1 MLILFKDVKYINQIF
16 ISRWKLISDF
26 FEKVFHLSSRKTN
39 IRTEIIAGF
48 TTFVTLSYI
57 IFVNPSILSQA
68 GIPKEAAIGAT
79 IYSTI
84 IATILMGLWANLP
97 IAVAPGMGLNA
108 FFTYTVVIG
117 MGLSWETAL
126 GAVFIS
132 GIFFFILSVT
142 NIRKAIF
149 MGIPAVLR
157 TSIAVGIGLFIA
169 LIGFKNAGII
179 VENKDTLVS
188 FGQLIS
194 PGVLIASFGLI
205 ITAALISRG
214 TKGAILIGI
223 LLTTILSMVFG
234 ITKAPTSINDLISF
248 SIPNISDTFLKMDL
262 IGAIHYGII
271 GIIFTFS
278 IVELFDNMGTLIGLT
293 TKGKII
299 DKDGNIPNLNKALV
313 SDSAG
318 TMISALLGT
327 STVTSYIESAAGI
340 AEGGRTGLTA
350 LVVAFCF
357 GLATIFTPLIGI
369 VPALATSPALI
380 MVGTLMFS
388 EIHMIDFS
396 DLTESFPAFMTI
408 ILMPLSFSI
417 ANGIAAGFIS
427 YVSIKTL
434 TGKTKDI
441 NLISLIIAIA
451 FIINFILRLH

>member
-1 MLILFKDVKYINQIF
+1 
-16 ISRWKLISDF
+16 LISDF

-205 ITAALISRG
+205 ITAALMSRG

-223 LLTTILSMVFG
+223 LLTTILSMIFG

-299 DKDGNIPNLNKALV
+299 DKDGNIPNLNKALA

-427 YVSIKTL
+427 YVSIKAL

>member
-1 MLILFKDVKYINQIF
+1 MIDLM
-16 ISRWKLISDF
+16 
-26 FEKVFHLSSRKTN
+26 EKFFHLNSRKTN
-39 IRTEIIAGF
+39 IKTEIIAGF
-48 TTFVTLSYI
+48 TTFITLSYI
-57 IFVNPSILSQA
+57 IFVNPTILSQA

-84 IATILMGLWANLP
+84 IATLLMGLWANLP

-117 MGLSWETAL
+117 MGLPWETAL
-126 GAVFIS
+126 GAVFVS
-132 GIFFFILSVT
+132 GIFFFILSIT

-149 MGIPAVLR
+149 MGIPTVLR

-188 FGQLIS
+188 FGHLLS
-194 PGVLIASFGLI
+194 PGVLVALLGLL
-205 ITAALISRG
+205 ITATLMSKG

-223 LLTTILSMVFG
+223 LFTTLFSIIFG
-234 ITKAPTSINDLISF
+234 ITKAPTSVSNLISF
-248 SIPNISDTFLKMDL
+248 SVPNVSDTFLKMNL
-262 IGAIHYGII
+262 LGAIHYGIL

-299 DKDGNIPNLNKALV
+299 DRDGNIPNLNKALV
-313 SDSAG
+313 SDSIG
-318 TMISALLGT
+318 TMISAILGT

-340 AEGGRTGLTA
+340 AEGGRTGLSA
-350 LVVAFCF
+350 LVVALCF
-357 GLATIFTPLIGI
+357 GLAVIFTPLIGI
-369 VPALATSPALI
+369 VPAVATSPALI

-388 EIHMIDFS
+388 EIHRIDFS

-427 YVSIKTL
+427 YVSLKAL
-434 TGKTKDI
+434 AGKFKEI
-441 NLISLIIAIA
+441 NLVSLVIAIA
-451 FIINFILRLH
+451 FLINFVLRLH

>member
-1 MLILFKDVKYINQIF
+1 MISKIL
-16 ISRWKLISDF
+16 
-26 FEKVFHLSSRKTN
+26 EKVFHLNSRKTN
-39 IRTEIIAGF
+39 VRTEIVAGL

-68 GIPKEAAIGAT
+68 GISKEAAIGAT

-84 IATILMGLWANLP
+84 IATVLMGLWANLP

-117 MGLSWETAL
+117 MGLPWETAL

-132 GIFFFILSVT
+132 GVFFFILSVT

-149 MGIPAVLR
+149 MGIPSVLR

-188 FGQLIS
+188 FGHLVS
-194 PGVLIASFGLI
+194 PEVLIASFGLI
-205 ITAALISRG
+205 ITAALMSRG
-214 TKGAILIGI
+214 IKGAILIGI
-223 LLTTILSMVFG
+223 LFTTVLSMLFG
-234 ITKAPTSINDLISF
+234 ITKIPTSPTDLISF
-248 SIPNISDTFLKMDL
+248 SVPNISDTLLKMNL

-299 DKDGNIPNLNKALV
+299 DQDGNIPNLHKALV
-313 SDSAG
+313 SDSTG
-318 TMISALLGT
+318 TMISAMLGT

-350 LVVAFCF
+350 LVVALCF
-357 GLATIFTPLIGI
+357 ALATIFTPLIGI
-369 VPALATSPALI
+369 VPAIATSPALI

-388 EIHMIDFS
+388 EIHRIDFS

-417 ANGIAAGFIS
+417 ANGLAAGFIS
-427 YVSIKTL
+427 YISIKIL
-434 TGKTKDI
+434 TGKFSDI
-441 NLISLIIAIA
+441 NLVSLIIAIA
-451 FIINFILRLH
+451 FAINFVLRLH

>member
-1 MLILFKDVKYINQIF
+1 M
-16 ISRWKLISDF
+16 ISDF

-205 ITAALISRG
+205 ITAALMSRG

-223 LLTTILSMVFG
+223 LLTTILSMIFG

-299 DKDGNIPNLNKALV
+299 DKDGNIPNLNKALA

-427 YVSIKTL
+427 YVSIKAL

>member
-1 MLILFKDVKYINQIF
+1 MIDLM
-16 ISRWKLISDF
+16 
-26 FEKVFHLSSRKTN
+26 EKVFHLNSRKTN
-39 IRTEIIAGF
+39 IKIEIIAGF
-48 TTFVTLSYI
+48 TTFITLSYI
-57 IFVNPSILSQA
+57 IFVNPTILSQA

-84 IATILMGLWANLP
+84 IATLLMGLWANLP

-117 MGLSWETAL
+117 MGLPWETAL
-126 GAVFIS
+126 GAVFVS
-132 GIFFFILSVT
+132 GIFFFILSIT

-149 MGIPAVLR
+149 MGIPTVLR

-188 FGQLIS
+188 FGHLLS
-194 PGVLIASFGLI
+194 PGVLVALLGLL
-205 ITAALISRG
+205 ITATLMSKG

-223 LLTTILSMVFG
+223 LLTTLFSIIFG
-234 ITKAPTSINDLISF
+234 ITKAPTSVSNLISF
-248 SIPNISDTFLKMDL
+248 SVPNVSDTLLKMNL
-262 IGAIHYGII
+262 LGAIHYGIL

-299 DKDGNIPNLNKALV
+299 DRDGNIPNLNKALV
-313 SDSAG
+313 SDSIG
-318 TMISALLGT
+318 TMISAILGT

-340 AEGGRTGLTA
+340 AEGGRTGLSA
-350 LVVAFCF
+350 LVVALCF
-357 GLATIFTPLIGI
+357 GLAVIFTPLIGI
-369 VPALATSPALI
+369 VPAVATSPALI

-388 EIHMIDFS
+388 EIHRIDFS

-427 YVSIKTL
+427 YVSLKAL
-434 TGKTKDI
+434 AGKFKEI
-441 NLISLIIAIA
+441 NLVSLVIAIA
-451 FIINFILRLH
+451 FLINFVLRLH

>member
-1 MLILFKDVKYINQIF
+1 
-16 ISRWKLISDF
+16 LISKIL
-26 FEKVFHLSSRKTN
+26 EKVFHLNSRKTN
-39 IRTEIIAGF
+39 VRTEIVAGL

-68 GIPKEAAIGAT
+68 GISKEAAIGAT

-84 IATILMGLWANLP
+84 IATVLMGLWANLP

-117 MGLSWETAL
+117 MGLPWETAL

-132 GIFFFILSVT
+132 GVFFFILSVT

-149 MGIPAVLR
+149 MGIPSVLR

-188 FGQLIS
+188 FGHLVS
-194 PGVLIASFGLI
+194 PEVLIASFGLI
-205 ITAALISRG
+205 ITAALMSRG
-214 TKGAILIGI
+214 IKGAILIGI
-223 LLTTILSMVFG
+223 LFTTVLSMLFG
-234 ITKAPTSINDLISF
+234 ITKIPTSPTDLISF
-248 SIPNISDTFLKMDL
+248 SVPNISDTLLKMNL

-299 DKDGNIPNLNKALV
+299 DQDGNIPNLHKALV
-313 SDSAG
+313 SDSTG
-318 TMISALLGT
+318 TMISAMLGT

-350 LVVAFCF
+350 LVVALCF
-357 GLATIFTPLIGI
+357 ALATIFTPLIGI
-369 VPALATSPALI
+369 VPAIATSPALI

-388 EIHMIDFS
+388 EIHRIDFS

-417 ANGIAAGFIS
+417 ANGLAAGFIS
-427 YVSIKTL
+427 YISIKIL
-434 TGKTKDI
+434 TGKFSDI
-441 NLISLIIAIA
+441 NLVSLIIAIA
-451 FIINFILRLH
+451 FAINFVLRLH